1 MQNAP
6 NLKIPG
12 TKLTFTKISR
22 PMPQFITLKSNID
35 SCRITLAKAY
45 SMRIS
50 PISLWIIQ
58 IIENWSII
66 QILGIEK
73 HLADSNQNMELKKN
87 CVHHKNQIETLML
100 SGTSNAVF
108 PALRS
113 YAYRNFQ
120 TYKNGS
126 TTRTTTQ
133 LNFSK
138 EIPFLNHLRQY
149 LELSSS

>member
-22 PMPQFITLKSNID
+22 PMPQFITLKSNIG
-35 SCRITLAKAY
+35 SCRITIAKAY

-66 QILGIEK
+66 QRLGIEK

-108 PALRS
+108 PALR
-113 YAYRNFQ
+113 NFQ

-126 TTRTTTQ
+126 TTTTTTQ

>member
-22 PMPQFITLKSNID
+22 PMPQFITLKSNIG
-35 SCRITLAKAY
+35 SCWITIAKAY

-66 QILGIEK
+66 QRLGIEK

-108 PALRS
+108 PALR
-113 YAYRNFQ
+113 NFQ